1 MRASFSPIADRDPV
15 VSNAEAFYIAIV
27 GRPNVG
33 KSTLFNR
40 FAGRRL
46 AIVDDQPGVT
56 RDRRIG
62 EGKLGDLRFRMIDT
76 AGFEPAKVGSLEER
90 MLAQT
95 ERAIQEAD
103 LVLMLIDARAGLL
116 PEDEAFA
123 RLVRKSGQPVILAA
137 NKAEGKAGAAG
148 VAEAFR
154 LGLGEAIAL
163 SAEHGDGTEELY
175 RLFRAAMVAR
185 DGDIEDPLGED
196 DDPHFDPEIPFED
209 DPTRPIRIAIL
220 GRPNAGKSTLINS
233 LVGQE
238 RVLTGPEAGITR
250 DSISVDWVHYDA
262 QGDGRPVVLWDTAG
276 MRRRSRVTDQIEK
289 LSVADGLRAIR
300 FAEVCIL
307 LIDAQAPFDKQDIQ
321 LADMVEREGR
331 ALVIAINK
339 WDLKLDR
346 NEVRQRISDVM
357 QKSLPQLAGVPI
369 IMLSALSGKGL
380 ERLMPTVIGQY
391 QIWNSRISTGRLNR
405 WLGEVV
411 ERHPPP
417 ADKGRPVRLRYMTQ
431 AKSRPPTFVAFSSR
445 GHAVPDSYLRYLAN
459 NLRSHFK
466 LTGVP
471 VRIFIRKGKNPY
483 D

>member
-1 MRASFSPIADRDPV
+1 M
-15 VSNAEAFYIAIV
+15 NEAEPFYIAIV

-56 RDRRIG
+56 RDRRVG
-62 EGKLGDLRFRMIDT
+62 DGKLGDLRFRMIDT
-76 AGFEPAKVGSLEER
+76 AGFEQAKPGSLEER
-90 MLAQT
+90 MWAQT
-95 ERAIQEAD
+95 ERAIDEAD
-103 LVLMLIDARAGLL
+103 LVLMIIDARAGLL

-123 RLVRKSGQPVILAA
+123 RLVRKSGRPVILAA
-137 NKAEGKAGAAG
+137 NKAEGRAGDVG
-148 VAEAFR
+148 LSDAFR
-154 LGLGEAIAL
+154 LGLGAPIAL
-163 SAEHGDGTEELY
+163 SAEHGDGTDDLY
-175 RLFRAAMVAR
+175 RLFREAMIAR
-185 DGDIEDPLGED
+185 DGDWASEVEEEADEN
-196 DDPHFDPEIPFED
+196 FDPEIPFED
-209 DPTRPIRIAIL
+209 DPNKPIRIAIL

-233 LVGQE
+233 LVGQD

-250 DSISVDWVHYDA
+250 DSISVDWLHYDA
-262 QGDGRPVVLWDTAG
+262 DGNARRVVFWDTAG
-276 MRRRSRVTDQIEK
+276 MRRRSRVTDEIEK

-300 FAEVCIL
+300 FAEVCVL
-307 LIDAQAPFDKQDIQ
+307 LIDAQTPFDKQDIQ

-331 ALVIAINK
+331 ALVIGINK
-339 WDLKLDR
+339 WDLKVDR
-346 NEVRQRISDVM
+346 NEVRQRIDDVM

-369 IMLSALSGKGL
+369 VMLSALSGKGL
-380 ERLMPTVIGQY
+380 DRLMPTIVEQY
-391 QIWNSRISTGRLNR
+391 KIWNSRISTGRLNR
-405 WLGEVV
+405 WLTEVT

-445 GHAVPDSYLRYLAN
+445 GHAVPDSYARYLAN
-459 NLRSHFK
+459 NLRASFG